1 MLHRDSSSQEQG
13 QAGLSDGVQHPGRW
27 SWDLAWAGIGT
38 SPEVADFSGHTKMFF
53 FTNKHVFLTNVDLTR
68 RGQPPKLGLQ
78 VAGGHRKSFF
88 LTKIKV
94 LFDQYHQQMMPI
106 PAELDMQVPGRLL

>member
-38 SPEVADFSGHTKMFF
+38 SPEVADFGGRTKMFF
-53 FTNKHVFLTNVDLTR
+53 FTNKNVF
-68 RGQPPKLGLQ
+68 
-78 VAGGHRKSFF
+78 
-88 LTKIKV
+88 
-94 LFDQYHQQMMPI
+94 FDQRGPQEKGTTTQTGT
-106 PAELDMQVPGRLL
+106 AGCWWTQKKVFVD

>member
-1 MLHRDSSSQEQG
+1 MVSSTQDDGPGTLHGQELVPLLRLQ
-13 QAGLSDGVQHPGRW
+13 
-27 SWDLAWAGIGT
+27 T
-38 SPEVADFSGHTKMFF
+38 SVDTQKGFFLLINMF
-53 FTNKHVFLTNVDLTR
+53 FLTNVDIKR

-78 VAGGHRKSFF
+78 VAGGHRKRFF